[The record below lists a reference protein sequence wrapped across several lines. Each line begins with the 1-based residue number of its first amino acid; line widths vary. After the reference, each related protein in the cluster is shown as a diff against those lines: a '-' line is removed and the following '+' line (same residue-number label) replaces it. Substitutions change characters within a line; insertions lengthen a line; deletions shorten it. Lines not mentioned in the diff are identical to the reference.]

1 MGAKG
6 FIGQRVEFPRFYVMF
21 DLAIP
26 CNCVKLSEPPPKLCE
41 FLSRKTGDFLLYGF
55 EFTHGRNNTTLY
67 FRGLTA
73 LAWAITFKKQTA

>member
-1 MGAKG
+1 
-6 FIGQRVEFPRFYVMF
+6 MF

-41 FLSRKTGDFLLYGF
+41 FLSRKTGDFLLMASSLLM
-55 EFTHGRNNTTLY
+55 EETIPPLY